1 MKIIKSLTVFIICLC
16 SSTLLHAQE
25 VKTEIAKPIEAKTA
39 ATDASKP
46 SPQPVF
52 KPQPQVAAAATDA
65 PAAVETPSPL
75 TRKEDAKQPEGK
87 DKLEAKT
94 LNANDIATPGGE
106 EGKKIM
112 AGKTTRPK
120 DPIYSPS
127 TADAK
132 PAPPA
137 TKSSAGNQQQQQ

>member
-1 MKIIKSLTVFIICLC
+1 MKIVQSFAAILVCIS

-25 VKTEIAKPIEAKTA
+25 IKTEIAKPLEVKIPS
-39 ATDASKP
+39 TDANKP

-52 KPQPQVAAAATDA
+52 KPQPQVAATEA
-65 PAAVETPSPL
+65 PAAAAETPSPL
-75 TRKEDAKQPEGK
+75 TRKEDAKPA
-87 DKLEAKT
+87 DKEKMEVKIVSE
-94 LNANDIATPGGE
+94 NDIVTPGGE
-106 EGKKIM
+106 EGRKVM

-132 PAPPA
+132 PAPPVS
-137 TKSSAGNQQQQQ
+137 KSPASNQQQQQQ